1 MSMDLRDRY
10 DVDPGPYR
18 EDFEEAWEVSTW
30 GDLLK
35 KLQELTPAQ
44 LEQAV
49 NIRATVN
56 KTLVHGNGATTT
68 LRAQE
73 VLQGHHL
80 VEHPDHD
87 DTDYPYLTA
96 IQ

>member
-10 DVDPGPYR
+10 DVDPGPYK
-18 EDFEEAWEVSTW
+18 EDFEEPWEVDTW

-35 KLQELTPAQ
+35 RLQGLTPEQ

-49 NIRATVN
+49 NIRATVS

-68 LRAQE
+68 YKAQE
-73 VLQGHHL
+73 VLQGYHL
-80 VEHPDHD
+80 V
-87 DTDYPYLTA
+87 A
-96 IQ
+96 ISGAQHVK